1 MCARA
6 QLLDLLK
13 QDTYELEDKPRL
25 VKLVNCESSLGM
37 LPPSSFSHS
46 WSVDSKVNRES
57 SGGIVPNEKHE
68 YNEPNEIQTKA
79 NEQDAAL
86 KTRPMTYH

>member
-25 VKLVNCESSLGM
+25 VKPV
-37 LPPSSFSHS
+37 
-46 WSVDSKVNRES
+46 RA
-57 SGGIVPNEKHE
+57 
-68 YNEPNEIQTKA
+68 A
-79 NEQDAAL
+79 NELGTLPVNAFCQN
-86 KTRPMTYH
+86 